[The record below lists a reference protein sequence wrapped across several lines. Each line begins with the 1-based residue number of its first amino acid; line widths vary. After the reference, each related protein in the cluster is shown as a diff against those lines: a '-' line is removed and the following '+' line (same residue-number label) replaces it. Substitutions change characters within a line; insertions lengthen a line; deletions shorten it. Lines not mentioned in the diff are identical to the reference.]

1 MSRSASGFRRNLIS
15 RRCFGVM
22 WENPHIAGAFHRA
35 PMAMRIS
42 ATSHKARV
50 LAAELAWGSRGV
62 QSYAPH
68 RKLAAR
74 SAARANREVIGPR
87 EKDGARHPRDICGH
101 RLVVLKAA

>member
-15 RRCFGVM
+15 RRYSGVM
-22 WENPHIAGAFHRA
+22 WENLRIAGAFHRTPIA
-35 PMAMRIS
+35 VRIS
-42 ATSHKARV
+42 ASSHKARV

-74 SAARANREVIGPR
+74 ANREVIGPR
-87 EKDGARHPRDICGH
+87 EKTERGIPTIFAE
-101 RLVVLKAA
+101 VVVEL

>member
-22 WENPHIAGAFHRA
+22 WENLRIAGAFHRA
-35 PMAMRIS
+35 SIAMRIS

-50 LAAELAWGSRGV
+50 LAAELAWDREA
-62 QSYAPH
+62 YAPH

-74 SAARANREVIGPR
+74 SAARANREALGPQ
-87 EKDGARHPRDICGH
+87 EKTERGIPTIFAE
-101 RLVVLKAA
+101 VVVE